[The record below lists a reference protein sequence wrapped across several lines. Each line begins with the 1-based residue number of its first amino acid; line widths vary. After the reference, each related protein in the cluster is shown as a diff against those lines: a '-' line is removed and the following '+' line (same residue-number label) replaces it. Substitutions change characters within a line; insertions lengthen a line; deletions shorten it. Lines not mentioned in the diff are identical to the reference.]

1 MKPQLVVCEDLEYLS
16 LAAAR
21 FIIRRAARS
30 LATEGRFTLALSGG
44 RTPRRL
50 YEILSAHPY
59 REKMPWKDT
68 FFFWGDER
76 FVPHDHPES
85 NYGLASRTLLSK
97 VPVPAG
103 NIHPV
108 KTDTL
113 SLEEAACDYELDL
126 KRFFELPEEKK
137 PLEDGGPGIRF
148 PHFDLIILGLGEDGH
163 TASLF
168 PGDPA
173 LDETGCWA
181 APVRAPSQYAVRD
194 RVTLTFPLLNN
205 ASCVIFLASG
215 SEKKTIIETI
225 LREPG
230 KAYYQFPAA
239 RVRPQVGEL
248 RWFIDRESGPKIYP
262 G

>member
-1 MKPQLVVCEDLEYLS
+1 MKPKLVVCEDLESLN

-30 LATEGRFTLALSGG
+30 LAAEGRFTLVLSGG

-50 YEILSAHPY
+50 YEILSAHPFCQ
-59 REKMPWKDT
+59 KMPWKDT

-76 FVPHDHPES
+76 FVPHNHPES
-85 NYGLASRTLLSK
+85 NYGLASRTLLSR
-97 VPVPAG
+97 VPVPAE

-113 SLEEAACDYELDL
+113 SAEKAAGDYELDL
-126 KRFFELPEEKK
+126 RRFFELSEEKY
-137 PLEDGGPGIRF
+137 PLGDRGPGIRV
-148 PHFDLIILGLGEDGH
+148 PRFDLIILGLGADGH

-173 LDETGCWA
+173 LDETVSWTA
-181 APVRAPSQYAVRD
+181 SVRAPSQYAVKD

-205 ASCVIFLASG
+205 AACVIFLASD
-215 SEKKTIIETI
+215 SEKKAIIETI
-225 LREPG
+225 LKEPE
-230 KAYYQFPAA
+230 KAYYQYPAA
-239 RVRPQVGEL
+239 RVKPQKGEIC
-248 RWFIDRESGPKIYP
+248 WFINLK
-262 G
+262 

>member
-1 MKPQLVVCEDLEYLS
+1 MKPRLVVCADMESLS

-30 LATEGRFTLALSGG
+30 LAAEGRFTLVLSGG

-50 YEILSAHPY
+50 YEILSAHPF

-68 FFFWGDER
+68 FLFWGDER
-76 FVPHDHPES
+76 FVPHDHQES
-85 NYGLASRTLLSK
+85 NYGLASRTLLSR
-97 VPVPAG
+97 VPVPAE

-108 KTDTL
+108 KTGTI
-113 SLEEAACDYELDL
+113 SAEEAACNYELDL
-126 KRFFELPEEKK
+126 KRFFELSEEKH
-137 PLEDGGPGIRF
+137 PFGDRGPGIGF
-148 PHFDLIILGLGEDGH
+148 PRFDLIILGLGADGH

-173 LDETGCWA
+173 LDETVSWTA
-181 APVRAPSQYAVRD
+181 SVRAPSPYAVKD

-205 ASCVIFLASG
+205 AACVIFLASG
-215 SEKKTIIETI
+215 SEKKAITETI
-225 LREPG
+225 LKEPE
-230 KAYYQFPAA
+230 KAYYKYPAA
-239 RVRPQVGEL
+239 RVRPRVGEL
-248 RWFIDRESGPKIYP
+248 RWFIDQETGTKINP